1 PAPASGRVRSKN
13 GLPVPM
19 SSSRPCGALTACRAA
34 HGARTSLVRDARRK
48 RNTWAHQ
55 ERSSGSGLF
64 RIIAESYQVGTV
76 KLLPANGEHFWA
88 GDTTFA
94 GAISWEIAP

>member
-1 PAPASGRVRSKN
+1 VQGVVPAPR
-13 GLPVPM
+13 GLK
-19 SSSRPCGALTACRAA
+19 RAA
-34 HGARTSLVRDARRK
+34 K

-94 GAISWEIAP
+94 GAISWEISP